1 MTEVSTAPQSTQPT
15 ESTQPNLSQQFT
27 DLCDQL
33 SQLTLINRELITN
46 VRNVHKSYRRQRQ
59 QISRN
64 KRAKKTNT
72 KIHLPMDVS
81 SKLAKFLKL
90 KEPSIS
96 KQDAMKQI
104 STYVKDNKLQIES
117 DKRRFIPN
125 GRLMKLFGLKGDK
138 PKMTFVEINKYISQ
152 HFI

>member
-1 MTEVSTAPQSTQPT
+1 MTEVSTAPQST
-15 ESTQPNLSQQFT
+15 ESTQPDLGQQFT
-27 DLCDQL
+27 ELCQQL
-33 SQLTLINRELITN
+33 SQLTLINRQLITN
-46 VRNVHKSYRRQRQ
+46 VRDVHKSYRKQRQ
-59 QISRN
+59 QIAKN
-64 KRAKKTNT
+64 KRTKKTNT

-90 KEPSIS
+90 SEPTIS

-104 STYVKDNKLQIES
+104 SQYVKDNKLQIES

-125 GRLMKLFGLKGDK
+125 KRLMTLFGLKGDK
-138 PKMTFVEINKYISQ
+138 PKLTFVEINKYISQ